1 MNGTMKYQSIFTVL
15 LAFGLCAGTA
25 SAKGKNGH
33 KGRDADGDG
42 LVSLEEFIATA
53 KNPERARKLFE
64 RADANHDGKIDKTE
78 KAAWRAQHQKK
89 AGGKKD
95 A

>member
-1 MNGTMKYQSIFTVL
+1 MKYQSILTSL

-42 LVSLEEFIATA
+42 LVSLEEFTAVA
-53 KNPERARKLFE
+53 KNAEKAQKRFE
-64 RADANHDGKIDKTE
+64 KIDANHDGKIDKTE
-78 KAAWRAQHQKK
+78 KAAWRANHQKK
-89 AGGKKD
+89 GGGKKD

>member
-1 MNGTMKYQSIFTVL
+1 MKYQHIFTAL

-42 LVSLEEFIATA
+42 LVSLEEFTAVA
-53 KNPERARKLFE
+53 KNAEKATKRFE
-64 RADANHDGKIDKTE
+64 KMDANHDGKIDKTE
-78 KAAWRAQHQKK
+78 KAVWKANHKK
-89 AGGKKD
+89 GDGKKD